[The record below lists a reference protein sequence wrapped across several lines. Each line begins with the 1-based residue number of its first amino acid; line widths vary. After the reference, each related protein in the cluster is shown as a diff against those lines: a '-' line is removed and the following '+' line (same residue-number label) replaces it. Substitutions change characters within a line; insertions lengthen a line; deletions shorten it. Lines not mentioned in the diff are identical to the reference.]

1 MATTAEELTAVADP
15 MTPAPHRVVGVVA
28 ETPDVVT
35 LTLEPVA
42 GVLAPIR
49 PGQFVMVWVFG
60 VGEIPISVSGVAD
73 GGRVAL
79 TVRAV
84 GAVSDAI
91 VASHPGD
98 LLGLRGP
105 YGTAWPIEEAAGRD
119 ALVVAGGLGLA
130 PLRTAIDALADGGPT
145 RLTVV
150 VGARE
155 REQVLF
161 SDDLRRWR
169 SLGVDVHV
177 TVDTADRAWDGSVGT
192 ATELVARLGERHDV
206 VFVCGPELMMTSAAR
221 AAVDLGADPQQV
233 WVSLERNMH
242 CGIAH
247 CGRCQLG
254 ALLLCRDGAVVRW
267 DRVTDLLRE
276 RGR

>member
-1 MATTAEELTAVADP
+1 MATTAEELAAVADP
-15 MTPAPHRVVGVVA
+15 MTPTPHRVVRVVA

-42 GVLAPIR
+42 GQLPPIR
-49 PGQFVMVWVFG
+49 PGQFVMVWAFG

-91 VASHPGD
+91 VASRPGD

-105 YGTAWPIEEAAGRD
+105 YGTSWPIEEATRRD
-119 ALVVAGGLGLA
+119 VLVVAGGLGLA

-145 RLTVV
+145 HLTVV
-150 VGARE
+150 MGARQPD
-155 REQVLF
+155 QVLYP
-161 SDDLRRWR
+161 DDLRRWR

-177 TVDTADRAWDGSVGT
+177 TVDTADRTWDGSVGT
-192 ATELVARLGERHDV
+192 ATELVEPSRRTPRRGVRLRTGTDDDV
-206 VFVCGPELMMTSAAR
+206 G
-221 AAVDLGADPQQV
+221 GA
-233 WVSLERNMH
+233 
-242 CGIAH
+242 
-247 CGRCQLG
+247 
-254 ALLLCRDGAVVRW
+254 RDGPP
-267 DRVTDLLRE
+267 
-276 RGR
+276 GR